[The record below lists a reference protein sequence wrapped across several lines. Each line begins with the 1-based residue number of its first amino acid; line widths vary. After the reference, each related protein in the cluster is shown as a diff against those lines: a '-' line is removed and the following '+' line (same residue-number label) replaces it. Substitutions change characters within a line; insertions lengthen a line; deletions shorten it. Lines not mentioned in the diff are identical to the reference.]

1 MAIQRVYALA
11 AVLILI
17 ACGDRGS
24 RNPSPDELGNVSPE
38 IFSHGD
44 PTLPDKERC
53 AGQDGI
59 VISGTSIGPVHLGR
73 PLRSL
78 RQSCD
83 IALLK
88 VPASVA
94 IQVPVMGVL
103 VGGGLIA
110 FTVSGKDS
118 VIETAGTSSPAF
130 RTETG
135 LGVGSGVAQVPART
149 PTLCFRRDSAQIVE
163 VFISRKTLS
172 CWMPAPKPTKSS
184 KPHRRKKRQTH
195 RRR

>member
-88 VPASVA
+88 VPPSVA
-94 IQVPVMGVL
+94 IKGPVMGVL
-103 VGGGLIA
+103 VDGGLIA
-110 FTVSGKDS
+110 FTVSGQDS
-118 VIETAGTSSPAF
+118 VVETAGTSSTAF

-135 LGVGSGVAQVPART
+135 LGVGSSVAQIPART
-149 PTLCFRRDSAQIVE
+149 PTPCFRQDSARIVE
-163 VFISRKTLS
+163 VFVSRKALT
-172 CWMPAPKPTKSS
+172 CWTPPS
-184 KPHRRKKRQTH
+184 K
-195 RRR
+195 